1 MSAEHYRE
9 SVEAFNRRD
18 WDGFCALMDE
28 DIEVESR
35 LTQMEGIY
43 RGHAGLRRWWDDL
56 LSAIPDYVLELDD
69 VRDLGD
75 FALAHGRGLL
85 ANKAPLVDAIW
96 QPSEWRGRKCV
107 WWKVCLSEAEAR
119 AAIEARSCG
128 AGGASSR

>member
-35 LTQMEGIY
+35 LTQMEGVY

-56 LSAIPDYVLELDD
+56 LGAIPDYVLDLDE
-69 VRDLGD
+69 VRDLEN
-75 FALAHGRGLL
+75 FVLARGRGLL
-85 ANKAPLVDAIW
+85 ASETPVIDLIW
-96 QPSEWRGRKCV
+96 QPSEWWGRKCL
-107 WWKVCLSEAEAR
+107 WWKVCLREAEALE
-119 AAIEARSCG
+119 AIEAR
-128 AGGASSR
+128 RD